1 MDLKTRLISVPP
13 RDLSGANASDRFAYQ
28 RTWALCHVMELHASG
43 EDYVVIFDHHEDVS
57 VLDAEDAPNSIKG
70 YQIKTK
76 DSGNFTL
83 QAMLK
88 REAGT
93 GEPPTSLP
101 SILGRLYDLKI
112 RFPEDTKLLA
122 VVSNASFSLR
132 LSSDGKKHT
141 DLQSAKFAE
150 LHQNDQ
156 DLIND
161 ALKSEHGIAG
171 SPALNGIL
179 EFVRSDIPLR
189 GHDTHAKGK
198 LAEFLQQLFP
208 DRKFSIIPLYRAL
221 DSEVEVRNNSH
232 DQNLS
237 FEDLVRRKALSRRR
251 FSEVLQQAGASPVR
265 VELQEVVQR
274 LNSEGCP
281 FAAVADLRREWDGAQ
296 LDHLEKRDIPHL
308 RLREAVIAALASRA
322 EQSRLTDLMT
332 ACYEEVAPTLR
343 GEWSFTPTYVKVFIV
358 LEAYERHQLV
368 TASPTTQAGRQE

>member
-1 MDLKTRLISVPP
+1 MDLKSRLISVPP
-13 RDLSGANASDRFAYQ
+13 RNLSGANASDRFAYQ

-43 EDYVVIFDHHEDVS
+43 QDYVVIFDHHEDVS
-57 VLDAEDAPNSIKG
+57 VLDSEDAPKSIKG

-88 REAGT
+88 REPGAGQ
-93 GEPPTSLP
+93 PPTSLP
-101 SILGRLYDLKI
+101 SILGRLYDLKV
-112 RFPEDTKLLA
+112 RFPEDAKLLA
-122 VVSNASFSLR
+122 VISNASFSLR
-132 LSSDGKKHT
+132 LSSDGKKHP
-141 DLQSAKFAE
+141 DLESVKFEE
-150 LHQNDQ
+150 LHEADQ
-156 DLIND
+156 KLICD

-171 SPALNGIL
+171 AIALNGIL
-179 EFVRSDIPLR
+179 EFTKSDIPLR

-208 DRKFSIIPLYRAL
+208 ERKFSIIPLYRAL
-221 DSEVEVRNNSH
+221 DSEVAVRNNNH

-251 FSEVLQQAGASPVR
+251 FIEVLQQAGVSHVR

-281 FAAVADLRREWDGAQ
+281 FATVADLRREWDGAQ
-296 LDHLEKRDIPHL
+296 LDRLEKRDIPHL
-308 RLREAVIAALASRA
+308 RLRESVTAAVASRA

-332 ACYEEVAPTLR
+332 DCYEEVAPTLR
-343 GEWSFTPTYVKVFIV
+343 QEWSFTPTYVKAFIV
-358 LEAYERHQLV
+358 LEAYERYQPV
-368 TASPTTQAGRQE
+368 TASPSTQAGRQE

>member
-1 MDLKTRLISVPP
+1 MDLKTRLINVPP

-43 EDYVVIFDHHEDVS
+43 QDYVVIFDHHEDVS
-57 VLDAEDAPNSIKG
+57 VLDAEDAPGSIKG

-76 DSGNFTL
+76 DTGNFTL

-88 REAGT
+88 REAGA
-93 GEPPTSLP
+93 GQPPASLP
-101 SILGRLYDLKI
+101 SILGKLYDLKI

-132 LSSDGKKHT
+132 LDSDGKRHT
-141 DLQSAKFAE
+141 DLQSAKFAD
-150 LHQNDQ
+150 LHEDDQ
-156 DLIND
+156 GLICD

-171 SPALNGIL
+171 IPTLNGVL
-179 EFVRSDIPLR
+179 EFVKSDIPLR
-189 GHDTHAKGK
+189 GHDTHARGK

-221 DSEVEVRNNSH
+221 DSEVAVRNNNH
-232 DQNLS
+232 DQNSS

-251 FSEVLQQAGASPVR
+251 FMEVLQQAGVSPVR

-281 FAAVADLRREWDGAQ
+281 FATVAALRRDWDGAQ
-296 LDHLEKRDIPHL
+296 LDRLEKRDIPHL
-308 RLREAVIAALASRA
+308 RLRESVIAAVENRA
-322 EQSRLTDLMT
+322 ELPRLTDLMT
-332 ACYEEVAPTLR
+332 ECYEEVGPKLR
-343 GEWSFTPTYVKVFIV
+343 KEWSFTPTYVKVFIV
-358 LEAYERHQLV
+358 LEAYERHQPI
-368 TASPTTQAGRQE
+368 TASPTTQTGRQD